1 MKTNMTIKINDNRKN
16 TWSDADR
23 QAFADRNILKAS
35 TIPNKK
41 RAANRKACRGRVTR
55 DW

>member
-1 MKTNMTIKINDNRKN
+1 MIYMNTNQKPKVKN

-23 QAFADRNILKAS
+23 QAFADRNVLRAQ

-41 RAANRKACRGRVTR
+41 RVADRKACRGRVR